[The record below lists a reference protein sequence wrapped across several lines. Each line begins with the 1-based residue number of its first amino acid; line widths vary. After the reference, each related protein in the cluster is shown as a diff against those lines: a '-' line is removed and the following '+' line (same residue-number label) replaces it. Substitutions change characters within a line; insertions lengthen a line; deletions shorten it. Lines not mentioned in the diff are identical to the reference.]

1 MGAMPLPIDMRKKP
15 AGVKVHV
22 TTGEGVE
29 IAWSDGHASRYD
41 FAYLRD
47 QCPCATCN
55 DERLKKDQQQAKF
68 GNSAVLPMYKP
79 KVTAKAAKAVGNYAI
94 QIDFSDGHTTGIFSF
109 DHLRTICS
117 CEECA
122 REFRAAGKETTA

>member
-1 MGAMPLPIDMRKKP
+1 MPLPIDSRKKP
-15 AGVKVHV
+15 ASVKVQV

-29 IAWSDGHASRYD
+29 IAWSDGHTSHYD
-41 FAYLRD
+41 FPYLRD

-55 DERLKKDQQQAKF
+55 DERSKKEQQAKL
-68 GNSAVLPMYKP
+68 GQSAVLPMYKP
-79 KVTAKAAKAVGNYAI
+79 KAKAKAAKAVGNYAI

-109 DHLRTICS
+109 DYLRTICR

-122 REFRAAGKETTA
+122 REFRAEAKEKTA